1 MASLQLSSHFLGTN
15 TKKHSSMSI
24 SRTYS
29 PVPCTRLLSRKFMS
43 CSMSMNGCEG
53 DFRKPLGTAET
64 RTMAAVLSPSAATES
79 LISAVSEL
87 RSQPPLFSSGVV
99 RLEVPI
105 NQQIGAIDWL
115 QAQNETHPRCFFS
128 RRSDVGRPDLLLD
141 LASENGNG
149 DSSSDRDLV
158 SVAGIGSAVFFR
170 DLDPFSHDDWRSIR
184 RFLSSTSPL
193 IRAYGGMRF
202 DPHGK
207 ISVEWEPFGAFYF
220 AVPQVEFNEF
230 GGSSMLAATLAWDD
244 ELSWTLENA
253 IEALQET
260 MLQVSS
266 VVMRLRRESL
276 GVSVLSKNHVPTKGA
291 YYPAVE
297 KALEMI
303 KQKSSSLSKVVVL
316 ARNSRVITDTDIDP
330 IAWLAQLQSEGHDAY
345 QFCLQPPGAP
355 AFIGNTP
362 ERLFQRNQLGVCSE
376 ALAATRPRGA
386 SPARDK
392 AIENDLRTSLK
403 DDLEFSIVR
412 ENIKEKLNSIC
423 DKVVV
428 KPQKTVRKLARV
440 QHLYSQ
446 LAGRLRREDDEFDIL
461 AALHPTPA
469 VCGLPAEEAR
479 LLIKEIES
487 FDRGMYAGPIG
498 FFGGQE
504 SEFAVGIRSA
514 LVEKGLGALIYAGTG
529 IVAGSNPTS
538 EWNELDLKISQV
550 RLVYL
555 IFDLPPMAVNAPLSS
570 PATHPRTQ
578 FLSNPVLPRFRR
590 SYSSVKSPAA
600 FSVVSMAPQ
609 KKVNKYDAKWKKQWY
624 GAGLFFEG
632 SEEVNVDVFKKLEK
646 RKVLSNVEKSGLL
659 SKAEDLGVTLSSLEK
674 LGVFSKAE
682 ELGLLSLLE
691 TLASTSPSGLGL
703 GCTPAL
709 TAAIVAVV
717 LIPDDSTTLVV
728 AQAVLGG
735 AFALGAVVLLVGSV
749 VLDGLQEAD

>member
-15 TKKHSSMSI
+15 TTKHNSI
-24 SRTYS
+24 SISHNYS
-29 PVPCTRLLSRKFMS
+29 QTPFTRLFSRKFMS

-53 DFRKPLGTAET
+53 DFKTPLGTIET
-64 RTMAAVLSPSAATES
+64 RTMAAVLSPTEATER

-87 RSQPPLFSSGVV
+87 KSQPPPFSSGVV
-99 RLEVPI
+99 RIQVPI
-105 NQQIGAIDWL
+105 DQQIGAIDWL
-115 QAQNETHPRCFFS
+115 QSQNEIHPRCFFS

-141 LASENGNG
+141 LASDNGNG
-149 DSSSDRDLV
+149 RGSSDRELV

-184 RFLSSTSPL
+184 
-193 IRAYGGMRF
+193 
-202 DPHGK
+202 
-207 ISVEWEPFGAFYF
+207 
-220 AVPQVEFNEF
+220 
-230 GGSSMLAATLAWDD
+230 SSMLAATLAWDD
-244 ELSWTLENA
+244 ELSWTLEDA
-253 IEALQET
+253 IEALEET

-297 KALEMI
+297 KALEII
-303 KQKSSSLSKVVVL
+303 KQKSSSLSK
-316 ARNSRVITDTDIDP
+316 
-330 IAWLAQLQSEGHDAY
+330 SEGHDAY

-376 ALAATRPRGA
+376 ALAATRPRSA
-386 SPARDK
+386 STARDME
-392 AIENDLRTSLK
+392 IERDLLTSPK

-412 ENIKEKLNSIC
+412 ENIREKLNSIC

-498 FFGGQE
+498 FFGGKE

-538 EWNELDLKISQV
+538 EWNELDLKISQFTKSIE
-550 RLVYL
+550 YE
-555 IFDLPPMAVNAPLSS
+555 
-570 PATHPRTQ
+570 ATT
-578 FLSNPVLPRFRR
+578 
-590 SYSSVKSPAA
+590 
-600 FSVVSMAPQ
+600 
-609 KKVNKYDAKWKKQWY
+609 
-624 GAGLFFEG
+624 
-632 SEEVNVDVFKKLEK
+632 
-646 RKVLSNVEKSGLL
+646 
-659 SKAEDLGVTLSSLEK
+659 
-674 LGVFSKAE
+674 
-682 ELGLLSLLE
+682 
-691 TLASTSPSGLGL
+691 
-703 GCTPAL
+703 
-709 TAAIVAVV
+709 
-717 LIPDDSTTLVV
+717 TTL
-728 AQAVLGG
+728 QTIN
-735 AFALGAVVLLVGSV
+735 
-749 VLDGLQEAD
+749 

>member
-1 MASLQLSSHFLGTN
+1 MASLQLSSHFLSTN
-15 TKKHSSMSI
+15 TQKHSSIAI

-29 PVPCTRLLSRKFMS
+29 PNPFTRLFSRKKVRS
-43 CSMSMNGCEG
+43 CSMSMNGCES
-53 DFRKPLGTAET
+53 DFKTPLGTIET
-64 RTMAAVLSPSAATES
+64 RTMSAVLSPTAATER

-87 RSQPPLFSSGVV
+87 KSQPPSFSSGVL
-99 RLEVPI
+99 RIQVPI

-115 QAQNETHPRCFFS
+115 QSQNENHPRCFFS

-141 LASENGNG
+141 LASDNDNGNG
-149 DSSSDRDLV
+149 NGRGSSDGDLV
-158 SVAGIGSAVFFR
+158 SVAGIGSAVYFR

-184 RFLSSTSPL
+184 RFLSSSSPL

-202 DPHGK
+202 DPNGK

-253 IEALQET
+253 IESLQET

-297 KALEMI
+297 KALEII
-303 KQKSSSLSKVVVL
+303 KQKSSSLSKVVL
-316 ARNSRVITDTDIDP
+316 ARNSRIITDTDIDP
-330 IAWLAQLQSEGHDAY
+330 IAWLAQLQSEGRDAY

-376 ALAATRPRGA
+376 ALAATRPRAA
-386 SPARDK
+386 SRARDME
-392 AIENDLRTSLK
+392 IERDLLTSPK

-412 ENIKEKLNSIC
+412 ENIREKLNSIC

-446 LAGRLRREDDEFDIL
+446 LAGKLRREDDEFDIL

-498 FFGGQE
+498 FFGGKE

-538 EWNELDLKISQV
+538 EWNELDLKISQ
-550 RLVYL
+550 
-555 IFDLPPMAVNAPLSS
+555 F
-570 PATHPRTQ
+570 T
-578 FLSNPVLPRFRR
+578 
-590 SYSSVKSPAA
+590 KSIE
-600 FSVVSMAPQ
+600 
-609 KKVNKYDAKWKKQWY
+609 Y
-624 GAGLFFEG
+624 E
-632 SEEVNVDVFKKLEK
+632 
-646 RKVLSNVEKSGLL
+646 
-659 SKAEDLGVTLSSLEK
+659 
-674 LGVFSKAE
+674 
-682 ELGLLSLLE
+682 
-691 TLASTSPSGLGL
+691 STP
-703 GCTPAL
+703 T
-709 TAAIVAVV
+709 
-717 LIPDDSTTLVV
+717 TTL
-728 AQAVLGG
+728 QTIN
-735 AFALGAVVLLVGSV
+735 
-749 VLDGLQEAD
+749 

>member
-1 MASLQLSSHFLGTN
+1 MASLHLSSQFLA
-15 TKKHSSMSI
+15 TKLKNSSVSISHHSSP
-24 SRTYS
+24 T
-29 PVPCTRLLSRKFMS
+29 PFTRLFSRKKFMS

-53 DFRKPLGTAET
+53 DFKTPLGTVET
-64 RTMAAVLSPSAATES
+64 RTMSTVLSPIAATER

-87 RSQPPLFSSGVV
+87 KSQPPPFSSGVV
-99 RLEVPI
+99 RLQVPI
-105 NQQIGAIDWL
+105 DQQIGAIDWL
-115 QAQNETHPRCFFS
+115 QAQSEIHPRCFFS

-141 LASENGNG
+141 LANDNDNANERGASPH
-149 DSSSDRDLV
+149 RDLV

-184 RFLSSTSPL
+184 RFLSPKSPL

-202 DPHGK
+202 DPNGK

-230 GGSSMLAATLAWDD
+230 GGGSSMLAATLAWDD

-266 VVMRLRRESL
+266 VVVRLRRESL

-297 KALEMI
+297 KALEII
-303 KQKSSSLSKVVVL
+303 KQKSSSLSKVVL

-376 ALAATRPRGA
+376 ALAATRPRAA
-386 SPARDK
+386 STARDME
-392 AIENDLRTSLK
+392 IERDLLTSPK

-412 ENIKEKLNSIC
+412 ENIREKLN
-423 DKVVV
+423 
-428 KPQKTVRKLARV
+428 LARV

-498 FFGGQE
+498 FFGGEE

-538 EWNELDLKISQV
+538 EWNELDLKISQFTKSIE
-550 RLVYL
+550 YE
-555 IFDLPPMAVNAPLSS
+555 
-570 PATHPRTQ
+570 AT
-578 FLSNPVLPRFRR
+578 
-590 SYSSVKSPAA
+590 A
-600 FSVVSMAPQ
+600 
-609 KKVNKYDAKWKKQWY
+609 
-624 GAGLFFEG
+624 
-632 SEEVNVDVFKKLEK
+632 
-646 RKVLSNVEKSGLL
+646 
-659 SKAEDLGVTLSSLEK
+659 
-674 LGVFSKAE
+674 
-682 ELGLLSLLE
+682 
-691 TLASTSPSGLGL
+691 
-703 GCTPAL
+703 
-709 TAAIVAVV
+709 
-717 LIPDDSTTLVV
+717 TTN
-728 AQAVLGG
+728 
-735 AFALGAVVLLVGSV
+735 
-749 VLDGLQEAD
+749 LQPIN

>member
-15 TKKHSSMSI
+15 TTKHNSI
-24 SRTYS
+24 SISHNYS
-29 PVPCTRLLSRKFMS
+29 QTPFTRLFSCKKFMS

-53 DFRKPLGTAET
+53 DFKTPLGTIET
-64 RTMAAVLSPSAATES
+64 RTMAAVLSPTAATER
-79 LISAVSEL
+79 LISAVSDL
-87 RSQPPLFSSGVV
+87 KSQPPPFSSGVV
-99 RLEVPI
+99 RLQVPI
-105 NQQIGAIDWL
+105 DQQIGAIDWL
-115 QAQNETHPRCFFS
+115 QSQNEIHPRCFFS

-141 LASENGNG
+141 LASDNGNG
-149 DSSSDRDLV
+149 RGSSDNDLV

-184 RFLSSTSPL
+184 RFLSSSSPL

-202 DPHGK
+202 DPNGK

-244 ELSWTLENA
+244 ELSWTVEDA

-303 KQKSSSLSKVVVL
+303 KQKSSSLNKVVVL
-316 ARNSRVITDTDIDP
+316 ARNSRIITDTDIDP

-376 ALAATRPRGA
+376 ALAATRPRSA
-386 SPARDK
+386 SMARDME
-392 AIENDLRTSLK
+392 IERDLLTSPK

-412 ENIKEKLNSIC
+412 ENIREKLNSIC

-498 FFGGQE
+498 FFGGKE

-538 EWNELDLKISQV
+538 EWNELDLKISQFTKSIE
-550 RLVYL
+550 YE
-555 IFDLPPMAVNAPLSS
+555 
-570 PATHPRTQ
+570 ATT
-578 FLSNPVLPRFRR
+578 
-590 SYSSVKSPAA
+590 
-600 FSVVSMAPQ
+600 
-609 KKVNKYDAKWKKQWY
+609 
-624 GAGLFFEG
+624 
-632 SEEVNVDVFKKLEK
+632 
-646 RKVLSNVEKSGLL
+646 
-659 SKAEDLGVTLSSLEK
+659 
-674 LGVFSKAE
+674 
-682 ELGLLSLLE
+682 
-691 TLASTSPSGLGL
+691 
-703 GCTPAL
+703 
-709 TAAIVAVV
+709 
-717 LIPDDSTTLVV
+717 TTL
-728 AQAVLGG
+728 QTIN
-735 AFALGAVVLLVGSV
+735 
-749 VLDGLQEAD
+749 

>member
-1 MASLQLSSHFLGTN
+1 
-15 TKKHSSMSI
+15 
-24 SRTYS
+24 
-29 PVPCTRLLSRKFMS
+29 
-43 CSMSMNGCEG
+43 MSMNGCDA
-53 DFRKPLGTAET
+53 DFKTPLGTVET
-64 RTMAAVLSPSAATES
+64 RTMTAVCYPATATER

-87 RSQPPLFSSGVV
+87 KSQPPPFSSGVV
-99 RLEVPI
+99 RLQVPI
-105 NQQIGAIDWL
+105 DQQIGAIDWL
-115 QAQNETHPRCFFS
+115 HAQNEIQPRCFFS
-128 RRSDVGRPDLLLD
+128 RRNDVGRPDLLLD

-149 DSSSDRDLV
+149 NGRLSSERNLV

-184 RFLSSTSPL
+184 RFLSSKSPL

-230 GGSSMLAATLAWDD
+230 GGSSMLAATVAWDD
-244 ELSWTLENA
+244 ELSWSLENA

-266 VVMRLRRESL
+266 TVMRIRSESL
-276 GVSVLSKNHVPTKGA
+276 GVSVVSKNHVPTRGA
-291 YYPAVE
+291 YFPAVE

-303 KQKSSSLSKVVVL
+303 KQKNTSLSKVVL
-316 ARNSRVITDTDIDP
+316 ARNSRIITDTDIDP
-330 IAWLAQLQSEGHDAY
+330 IAWLAQLQREGQDAY

-386 SPARDK
+386 SAARDME
-392 AIENDLRTSLK
+392 IERDLLTSPK

-412 ENIKEKLNSIC
+412 ENIREKFNSIC

-446 LAGRLRREDDEFDIL
+446 LAGKLTREDDEFEIL

-479 LLIKEIES
+479 LLIKDIES

-498 FFGGQE
+498 FFGGDE

-538 EWNELDLKISQV
+538 EWNELDLKISQFTKS
-550 RLVYL
+550 
-555 IFDLPPMAVNAPLSS
+555 IECE
-570 PATHPRTQ
+570 ATT
-578 FLSNPVLPRFRR
+578 
-590 SYSSVKSPAA
+590 
-600 FSVVSMAPQ
+600 
-609 KKVNKYDAKWKKQWY
+609 
-624 GAGLFFEG
+624 
-632 SEEVNVDVFKKLEK
+632 
-646 RKVLSNVEKSGLL
+646 
-659 SKAEDLGVTLSSLEK
+659 
-674 LGVFSKAE
+674 
-682 ELGLLSLLE
+682 
-691 TLASTSPSGLGL
+691 
-703 GCTPAL
+703 AL
-709 TAAIVAVV
+709 QAIN
-717 LIPDDSTTLVV
+717 
-728 AQAVLGG
+728 
-735 AFALGAVVLLVGSV
+735 
-749 VLDGLQEAD
+749 

>member
-1 MASLQLSSHFLGTN
+1 MASLHLSSHFLATN
-15 TKKHSSMSI
+15 TKKHNSI
-24 SRTYS
+24 SISNNYS
-29 PVPCTRLLSRKFMS
+29 LPPLTKLFSRKKFMS

-53 DFRKPLGTAET
+53 DFKTPLGTVQT
-64 RTMAAVLSPSAATES
+64 RTMSTVLSPLAATER

-87 RSQPPLFSSGVV
+87 KSQPPRYSSGVV
-99 RLEVPI
+99 RLQVPI
-105 NQQIGAIDWL
+105 DQQIGAIDWL
-115 QAQNETHPRCFFS
+115 QAQSEIHPRCFFS

-141 LASENGNG
+141 LANDDNENANG
-149 DSSSDRDLV
+149 KGASSHRDLV

-184 RFLSSTSPL
+184 RFLSSKSPL

-230 GGSSMLAATLAWDD
+230 GGSSILAATLAWDD

-266 VVMRLRRESL
+266 VVVRLRRESL

-297 KALEMI
+297 KALEII
-303 KQKSSSLSKVVVL
+303 KQKSSSLSKVVL

-376 ALAATRPRGA
+376 ALAATRPRAA
-386 SPARDK
+386 STARDME
-392 AIENDLRTSLK
+392 IERDLLTSPK

-412 ENIKEKLNSIC
+412 ENIREKLNSIC

-446 LAGRLRREDDEFDIL
+446 LAGRLRREDDEFDML

-498 FFGGQE
+498 FFGGEE

-538 EWNELDLKISQV
+538 EWNELDLKISQFTKS
-550 RLVYL
+550 
-555 IFDLPPMAVNAPLSS
+555 IEHE
-570 PATHPRTQ
+570 ATAT
-578 FLSNPVLPRFRR
+578 
-590 SYSSVKSPAA
+590 
-600 FSVVSMAPQ
+600 
-609 KKVNKYDAKWKKQWY
+609 
-624 GAGLFFEG
+624 
-632 SEEVNVDVFKKLEK
+632 
-646 RKVLSNVEKSGLL
+646 
-659 SKAEDLGVTLSSLEK
+659 
-674 LGVFSKAE
+674 
-682 ELGLLSLLE
+682 
-691 TLASTSPSGLGL
+691 
-703 GCTPAL
+703 
-709 TAAIVAVV
+709 
-717 LIPDDSTTLVV
+717 TTL
-728 AQAVLGG
+728 QPIN
-735 AFALGAVVLLVGSV
+735 
-749 VLDGLQEAD
+749 

>member
-15 TKKHSSMSI
+15 TTKHNSI
-24 SRTYS
+24 SISNSYS
-29 PVPCTRLLSRKFMS
+29 QTPFTRLFSRKKFMS

-53 DFRKPLGTAET
+53 DFKTPLGTIET
-64 RTMAAVLSPSAATES
+64 RTMAAILSPTAATER

-87 RSQPPLFSSGVV
+87 KSQLPPLSSGVV
-99 RLEVPI
+99 RIQVPI
-105 NQQIGAIDWL
+105 DQQIEAIDWL
-115 QAQNETHPRCFFS
+115 QAQDESQPRCFFS

-149 DSSSDRDLV
+149 GSSNRDLV

-184 RFLSSTSPL
+184 RFLSSSSPL

-202 DPHGK
+202 DPNGK

-244 ELSWTLENA
+244 ELSWTLEDA
-253 IEALQET
+253 IEALEET

-297 KALEMI
+297 KALAII

-316 ARNSRVITDTDIDP
+316 ARNSRIITDTDIDP

-376 ALAATRPRGA
+376 ALAATRPRSA
-386 SPARDK
+386 STARDME
-392 AIENDLRTSLK
+392 IERDLLTSPK

-412 ENIKEKLNSIC
+412 ENIREKLNSIC

-446 LAGRLRREDDEFDIL
+446 LAGKLRREDDEFDIL

-498 FFGGQE
+498 FFGGEE

-529 IVAGSNPTS
+529 IVAGSNPAS
-538 EWNELDLKISQV
+538 EWNELDLKISQFTKSIE
-550 RLVYL
+550 YE
-555 IFDLPPMAVNAPLSS
+555 
-570 PATHPRTQ
+570 ATT
-578 FLSNPVLPRFRR
+578 
-590 SYSSVKSPAA
+590 
-600 FSVVSMAPQ
+600 
-609 KKVNKYDAKWKKQWY
+609 
-624 GAGLFFEG
+624 
-632 SEEVNVDVFKKLEK
+632 
-646 RKVLSNVEKSGLL
+646 
-659 SKAEDLGVTLSSLEK
+659 T
-674 LGVFSKAE
+674 
-682 ELGLLSLLE
+682 
-691 TLASTSPSGLGL
+691 
-703 GCTPAL
+703 
-709 TAAIVAVV
+709 
-717 LIPDDSTTLVV
+717 TTL
-728 AQAVLGG
+728 QTIN
-735 AFALGAVVLLVGSV
+735 
-749 VLDGLQEAD
+749 

>member
-1 MASLQLSSHFLGTN
+1 MASLQLSSHFLGTS

-53 DFRKPLGTAET
+53 DFKKPLGTAET
-64 RTMAAVLSPSAATES
+64 RTMAAVLSPSDATES

-149 DSSSDRDLV
+149 GSSSDRDLV

-170 DLDPFSHDDWRSIR
+170 DLDPFTHDDWRSIR

-303 KQKSSSLSKVVVL
+303 KQKSSSLSKVVL

-538 EWNELDLKISQV
+538 EWNELDLKISQ
-550 RLVYL
+550 
-555 IFDLPPMAVNAPLSS
+555 F
-570 PATHPRTQ
+570 T
-578 FLSNPVLPRFRR
+578 
-590 SYSSVKSPAA
+590 KSIE
-600 FSVVSMAPQ
+600 
-609 KKVNKYDAKWKKQWY
+609 Y
-624 GAGLFFEG
+624 
-632 SEEVNVDVFKKLEK
+632 
-646 RKVLSNVEKSGLL
+646 
-659 SKAEDLGVTLSSLEK
+659 KAMQR
-674 LGVFSKAE
+674 
-682 ELGLLSLLE
+682 
-691 TLASTSPSGLGL
+691 
-703 GCTPAL
+703 
-709 TAAIVAVV
+709 IN
-717 LIPDDSTTLVV
+717 
-728 AQAVLGG
+728 
-735 AFALGAVVLLVGSV
+735 
-749 VLDGLQEAD
+749 

>member
-1 MASLQLSSHFLGTN
+1 MASLQLSSHFLGKN
-15 TKKHSSMSI
+15 TTKHNSVSI
-24 SRTYS
+24 SHSYS
-29 PVPCTRLLSRKFMS
+29 QTPFTRLFSRKKFMS
-43 CSMSMNGCEG
+43 CSMSMNGCHG
-53 DFRKPLGTAET
+53 DFKTPLGTIET
-64 RTMAAVLSPSAATES
+64 RTMAAVLSPTAATER

-87 RSQPPLFSSGVV
+87 KSQPPPFSSGVV
-99 RLEVPI
+99 RLQVPI
-105 NQQIGAIDWL
+105 EQQIGAIDWL

-141 LASENGNG
+141 LASQNENGNG
-149 DSSSDRDLV
+149 NGGSSDRDLV

-184 RFLSSTSPL
+184 RFLSSKSPL

-202 DPHGK
+202 DPNGK

-253 IEALQET
+253 IESLQET
-260 MLQVSS
+260 MLQVVSS

-297 KALEMI
+297 KALEII
-303 KQKSSSLSKVVVL
+303 KHKSSSLSKVVL
-316 ARNSRVITDTDIDP
+316 ARNSRVITDVDIDP
-330 IAWLAQLQSEGHDAY
+330 IAWLAQLQSEGQDAY

-376 ALAATRPRGA
+376 ALAATRPRSA
-386 SPARDK
+386 STTRDME
-392 AIENDLRTSLK
+392 IERDLLTSPK

-412 ENIKEKLNSIC
+412 ENIREKLNSIC
-423 DKVVV
+423 DQVVV

-446 LAGRLRREDDEFDIL
+446 LAGKLRREDDEFDIL

-498 FFGGQE
+498 FFGGGE

-538 EWNELDLKISQV
+538 EWNELDLKISQFTKSIE
-550 RLVYL
+550 YK
-555 IFDLPPMAVNAPLSS
+555 AA
-570 PATHPRTQ
+570 ATT
-578 FLSNPVLPRFRR
+578 
-590 SYSSVKSPAA
+590 
-600 FSVVSMAPQ
+600 
-609 KKVNKYDAKWKKQWY
+609 
-624 GAGLFFEG
+624 
-632 SEEVNVDVFKKLEK
+632 
-646 RKVLSNVEKSGLL
+646 
-659 SKAEDLGVTLSSLEK
+659 
-674 LGVFSKAE
+674 
-682 ELGLLSLLE
+682 
-691 TLASTSPSGLGL
+691 
-703 GCTPAL
+703 
-709 TAAIVAVV
+709 
-717 LIPDDSTTLVV
+717 TTL
-728 AQAVLGG
+728 QTIN
-735 AFALGAVVLLVGSV
+735 
-749 VLDGLQEAD
+749 

>member
-15 TKKHSSMSI
+15 TTKHNSI
-24 SRTYS
+24 SISHNYS
-29 PVPCTRLLSRKFMS
+29 QTPFTRLFSRKKFMS

-53 DFRKPLGTAET
+53 DFKTPLGTIET
-64 RTMAAVLSPSAATES
+64 RTMAAVLSPTAATER

-87 RSQPPLFSSGVV
+87 KSQPPPFSSGVV
-99 RLEVPI
+99 RIQVPI
-105 NQQIGAIDWL
+105 DQQIGAIDWL
-115 QAQNETHPRCFFS
+115 QSQNEIHLRCFFS

-141 LASENGNG
+141 LASDNGNG
-149 DSSSDRDLV
+149 RGSSDRELV

-184 RFLSSTSPL
+184 RFLSSSSPL

-202 DPHGK
+202 DPNGK

-244 ELSWTLENA
+244 ELSWTLEDA
-253 IEALQET
+253 IEALEET

-297 KALEMI
+297 KALEII
-303 KQKSSSLSKVVVL
+303 KQKSSSLSKVVL
-316 ARNSRVITDTDIDP
+316 ARNSRIITDTDIDP

-376 ALAATRPRGA
+376 ALAATRPRSA
-386 SPARDK
+386 STARDME
-392 AIENDLRTSLK
+392 IERDLLTSPK

-412 ENIKEKLNSIC
+412 ENIREKLNSIC

-498 FFGGQE
+498 FFGGKE

-538 EWNELDLKISQV
+538 EWNELDLKISQFTKSIE
-550 RLVYL
+550 YE
-555 IFDLPPMAVNAPLSS
+555 
-570 PATHPRTQ
+570 ATT
-578 FLSNPVLPRFRR
+578 
-590 SYSSVKSPAA
+590 
-600 FSVVSMAPQ
+600 
-609 KKVNKYDAKWKKQWY
+609 
-624 GAGLFFEG
+624 
-632 SEEVNVDVFKKLEK
+632 
-646 RKVLSNVEKSGLL
+646 
-659 SKAEDLGVTLSSLEK
+659 
-674 LGVFSKAE
+674 
-682 ELGLLSLLE
+682 
-691 TLASTSPSGLGL
+691 
-703 GCTPAL
+703 
-709 TAAIVAVV
+709 
-717 LIPDDSTTLVV
+717 TTL
-728 AQAVLGG
+728 QTIN
-735 AFALGAVVLLVGSV
+735 
-749 VLDGLQEAD
+749 

>member
-1 MASLQLSSHFLGTN
+1 MASLHLSSRFLATN
-15 TKKHSSMSI
+15 TKKHSSI
-24 SRTYS
+24 STSHHYS
-29 PVPCTRLLSRKFMS
+29 PAPFTRLFFRKKFKS

-53 DFRKPLGTAET
+53 DFKTPLGTVET
-64 RTMAAVLSPSAATES
+64 RTMSTVLSPTAATER

-87 RSQPPLFSSGVV
+87 KSQPPPFSSGVV
-99 RLEVPI
+99 RLQVPI
-105 NQQIGAIDWL
+105 DQQIGAIDWL
-115 QAQNETHPRCFFS
+115 QAQNEIQPRCFFS

-141 LASENGNG
+141 LANDEENSNGNG
-149 DSSSDRDLV
+149 LGGSSGRDLV

-184 RFLSSTSPL
+184 RFLSSKSPL

-202 DPHGK
+202 DPNGK

-244 ELSWTLENA
+244 ELSWTLEDA
-253 IEALQET
+253 IESLQET

-266 VVMRLRRESL
+266 VVVRLRRESL

-297 KALEMI
+297 KALEII
-303 KQKSSSLSKVVVL
+303 KQKSSSLSKVVL

-376 ALAATRPRGA
+376 ALAATRPRAA
-386 SPARDK
+386 SRARDME
-392 AIENDLRTSLK
+392 IERDLLTSPK

-412 ENIKEKLNSIC
+412 ENIREKLNSIC

-498 FFGGQE
+498 FFGGVE

-538 EWNELDLKISQV
+538 EWNELDLKISQFTKS
-550 RLVYL
+550 
-555 IFDLPPMAVNAPLSS
+555 IESE
-570 PATHPRTQ
+570 ATT
-578 FLSNPVLPRFRR
+578 
-590 SYSSVKSPAA
+590 
-600 FSVVSMAPQ
+600 
-609 KKVNKYDAKWKKQWY
+609 
-624 GAGLFFEG
+624 
-632 SEEVNVDVFKKLEK
+632 
-646 RKVLSNVEKSGLL
+646 
-659 SKAEDLGVTLSSLEK
+659 T
-674 LGVFSKAE
+674 
-682 ELGLLSLLE
+682 
-691 TLASTSPSGLGL
+691 
-703 GCTPAL
+703 
-709 TAAIVAVV
+709 
-717 LIPDDSTTLVV
+717 TTL
-728 AQAVLGG
+728 QPIN
-735 AFALGAVVLLVGSV
+735 
-749 VLDGLQEAD
+749 

>member
-15 TKKHSSMSI
+15 TTKHNSI
-24 SRTYS
+24 SISHNYS
-29 PVPCTRLLSRKFMS
+29 QTPFTRLFSCKKFMS

-53 DFRKPLGTAET
+53 DFKTPLGTIET
-64 RTMAAVLSPSAATES
+64 RTMAAVLSPTAATER
-79 LISAVSEL
+79 LISAVSDL
-87 RSQPPLFSSGVV
+87 KSQPPPFSFGVV
-99 RLEVPI
+99 RLQVPI
-105 NQQIGAIDWL
+105 DQQIGAIDWL
-115 QAQNETHPRCFFS
+115 QSQNEIHPRCFFS

-141 LASENGNG
+141 LASDNGNG
-149 DSSSDRDLV
+149 RGSSDNDLV

-184 RFLSSTSPL
+184 RFLSSSSPL

-202 DPHGK
+202 DPNGK

-244 ELSWTLENA
+244 ELSWTLEDA
-253 IEALQET
+253 IEALEET

-303 KQKSSSLSKVVVL
+303 KQKSSSLNKVVL
-316 ARNSRVITDTDIDP
+316 ARNSRIITDTDIDP

-376 ALAATRPRGA
+376 ALAATRPRSA
-386 SPARDK
+386 STARDME
-392 AIENDLRTSLK
+392 IERDLLTSPK

-412 ENIKEKLNSIC
+412 ENIREKLNSIC

-498 FFGGQE
+498 FFGGKE

-538 EWNELDLKISQV
+538 EWNELDLKISQFTKSIE
-550 RLVYL
+550 YE
-555 IFDLPPMAVNAPLSS
+555 
-570 PATHPRTQ
+570 ATT
-578 FLSNPVLPRFRR
+578 
-590 SYSSVKSPAA
+590 
-600 FSVVSMAPQ
+600 
-609 KKVNKYDAKWKKQWY
+609 
-624 GAGLFFEG
+624 
-632 SEEVNVDVFKKLEK
+632 
-646 RKVLSNVEKSGLL
+646 
-659 SKAEDLGVTLSSLEK
+659 
-674 LGVFSKAE
+674 
-682 ELGLLSLLE
+682 
-691 TLASTSPSGLGL
+691 
-703 GCTPAL
+703 
-709 TAAIVAVV
+709 
-717 LIPDDSTTLVV
+717 TTL
-728 AQAVLGG
+728 QTIN
-735 AFALGAVVLLVGSV
+735 
-749 VLDGLQEAD
+749 

>member
-15 TKKHSSMSI
+15 TKKHSSRSI
-24 SRTYS
+24 SRTYKY

-53 DFRKPLGTAET
+53 DFKKSLGTAET
-64 RTMAAVLSPSAATES
+64 RTMTAVLSPSDATES

-87 RSQPPLFSSGVV
+87 KSQPPPFSSGVV

-149 DSSSDRDLV
+149 NGDSSDRDLV

-266 VVMRLRRESL
+266 VVMRLRRAL
-276 GVSVLSKNHVPTKGA
+276 GVSVLSKNHVPTIGA
-291 YYPAVE
+291 YEPAVE

-303 KQKSSSLSKVVVL
+303 KQKSSSLSKVVL
-316 ARNSRVITDTDIDP
+316 ARNTRVITDTDIDP

-386 SPARDK
+386 SAACDK
-392 AIENDLRTSLK
+392 EIENDLRTSLK

-412 ENIKEKLNSIC
+412 DNIKEKFNSIC

-529 IVAGSNPTS
+529 IVAGSNSTS
-538 EWNELDLKISQV
+538 EWNELDLKISQFTKS
-550 RLVYL
+550 
-555 IFDLPPMAVNAPLSS
+555 IENK
-570 PATHPRTQ
+570 AT
-578 FLSNPVLPRFRR
+578 
-590 SYSSVKSPAA
+590 
-600 FSVVSMAPQ
+600 
-609 KKVNKYDAKWKKQWY
+609 
-624 GAGLFFEG
+624 
-632 SEEVNVDVFKKLEK
+632 
-646 RKVLSNVEKSGLL
+646 
-659 SKAEDLGVTLSSLEK
+659 
-674 LGVFSKAE
+674 
-682 ELGLLSLLE
+682 
-691 TLASTSPSGLGL
+691 
-703 GCTPAL
+703 
-709 TAAIVAVV
+709 
-717 LIPDDSTTLVV
+717 TTLHRIN
-728 AQAVLGG
+728 
-735 AFALGAVVLLVGSV
+735 
-749 VLDGLQEAD
+749 

>member
-1 MASLQLSSHFLGTN
+1 MASLHLSSRFLATN
-15 TKKHSSMSI
+15 TKKHSSISI
-24 SRTYS
+24 SHNYS
-29 PVPCTRLLSRKFMS
+29 PTPFTRLFSRKKFMS

-53 DFRKPLGTAET
+53 DFKTPLGTVET
-64 RTMAAVLSPSAATES
+64 RTMSTVLSPTAATEK
-79 LISAVSEL
+79 LISAVAEL
-87 RSQPPLFSSGVV
+87 KSQPPPFSSGVV
-99 RLEVPI
+99 RLQVPI
-105 NQQIGAIDWL
+105 DQQIGAIDWL
-115 QAQNETHPRCFFS
+115 QAQNEIQPRCFFS

-141 LASENGNG
+141 LANENEDVNG
-149 DSSSDRDLV
+149 GSSDRDLV

-202 DPHGK
+202 DPNGK

-230 GGSSMLAATLAWDD
+230 GGSSMLAATIAWDD
-244 ELSWTLENA
+244 ELSWTLEDA

-266 VVMRLRRESL
+266 VVVRLRRESL

-297 KALEMI
+297 KALEII

-376 ALAATRPRGA
+376 ALAATRPRAA
-386 SPARDK
+386 STARDME
-392 AIENDLRTSLK
+392 IERDLLTSPK

-412 ENIKEKLNSIC
+412 ENIREKLNSIC

-498 FFGGQE
+498 FFGGAE

-538 EWNELDLKISQV
+538 EWNELDLKISQFTKSIE
-550 RLVYL
+550 YE
-555 IFDLPPMAVNAPLSS
+555 
-570 PATHPRTQ
+570 ATT
-578 FLSNPVLPRFRR
+578 
-590 SYSSVKSPAA
+590 
-600 FSVVSMAPQ
+600 
-609 KKVNKYDAKWKKQWY
+609 
-624 GAGLFFEG
+624 
-632 SEEVNVDVFKKLEK
+632 
-646 RKVLSNVEKSGLL
+646 
-659 SKAEDLGVTLSSLEK
+659 T
-674 LGVFSKAE
+674 
-682 ELGLLSLLE
+682 
-691 TLASTSPSGLGL
+691 
-703 GCTPAL
+703 
-709 TAAIVAVV
+709 
-717 LIPDDSTTLVV
+717 TTL
-728 AQAVLGG
+728 QAIN
-735 AFALGAVVLLVGSV
+735 
-749 VLDGLQEAD
+749 

>member
-1 MASLQLSSHFLGTN
+1 MASLHLSSRFLATN
-15 TKKHSSMSI
+15 TKKHGSI
-24 SRTYS
+24 SISHHYS
-29 PVPCTRLLSRKFMS
+29 PTPFTRLFSRKKFMS

-53 DFRKPLGTAET
+53 DFNTPLGTVET
-64 RTMAAVLSPSAATES
+64 RTMSTVLSPTAATER

-87 RSQPPLFSSGVV
+87 KSQPPPFSSGVV
-99 RLEVPI
+99 RLQVPI
-105 NQQIGAIDWL
+105 DQQIGAIDWL
-115 QAQNETHPRCFFS
+115 QAQDEIQPRCFFS

-141 LASENGNG
+141 LANDNENADGNG
-149 DSSSDRDLV
+149 RGGSSDRDLV

-170 DLDPFSHDDWRSIR
+170 DLDAFSHDDWRSIR
-184 RFLSSTSPL
+184 RFLSSKSPL

-202 DPHGK
+202 DPNGK

-266 VVMRLRRESL
+266 VVVRLRRESL
-276 GVSVLSKNHVPTKGA
+276 GVSVLRKNHVPTKGA
-291 YYPAVE
+291 YDPAVE
-297 KALEMI
+297 KALEII
-303 KQKSSSLSKVVVL
+303 KRKSSSLSKVVL

-376 ALAATRPRGA
+376 ALAATRPRAA
-386 SPARDK
+386 STARDME
-392 AIENDLRTSLK
+392 IERDLLTSPK

-412 ENIKEKLNSIC
+412 ENIREKLNSIC

-498 FFGGQE
+498 FFGGEE

-538 EWNELDLKISQV
+538 EWNELDLKISQFTKS
-550 RLVYL
+550 
-555 IFDLPPMAVNAPLSS
+555 IESE
-570 PATHPRTQ
+570 ATT
-578 FLSNPVLPRFRR
+578 
-590 SYSSVKSPAA
+590 
-600 FSVVSMAPQ
+600 
-609 KKVNKYDAKWKKQWY
+609 
-624 GAGLFFEG
+624 
-632 SEEVNVDVFKKLEK
+632 
-646 RKVLSNVEKSGLL
+646 
-659 SKAEDLGVTLSSLEK
+659 T
-674 LGVFSKAE
+674 
-682 ELGLLSLLE
+682 
-691 TLASTSPSGLGL
+691 
-703 GCTPAL
+703 
-709 TAAIVAVV
+709 
-717 LIPDDSTTLVV
+717 TTL
-728 AQAVLGG
+728 QPIN
-735 AFALGAVVLLVGSV
+735 
-749 VLDGLQEAD
+749 

>member
-1 MASLQLSSHFLGTN
+1 MASLQLSSRFLGTN
-15 TKKHSSMSI
+15 TKKHNSISI
-24 SRTYS
+24 SRTCNY
-29 PVPCTRLLSRKFMS
+29 PVPFTKVLSRKFMS

-53 DFRKPLGTAET
+53 DFKTPLGKIET
-64 RTMAAVLSPSAATES
+64 RTMTSVLSPTAATES

-87 RSQPPLFSSGVV
+87 KSQPPTFSSGVV
-99 RLEVPI
+99 RLQVPI

-115 QAQNETHPRCFFS
+115 QAQNETHSRCFFS

-141 LASENGNG
+141 LANENSNVNG
-149 DSSSDRDLV
+149 GDSSDRDLV

-266 VVMRLRRESL
+266 VGRRLRRKSL

-303 KQKSSSLSKVVVL
+303 KQKSSPLNKVVVL

-330 IAWLAQLQSEGHDAY
+330 IAWLAQLQSEGQDAY

-362 ERLFQRNQLGVCSE
+362 ERLFQRKQLGVCSE
-376 ALAATRPRGA
+376 ALAATRPRGV
-386 SPARDK
+386 SRARDME
-392 AIENDLRTSLK
+392 IEDDLLNSLK

-412 ENIKEKLNSIC
+412 ENIKEKLKSIC
-423 DKVVV
+423 DEVVV
-428 KPQKTVRKLARV
+428 KPLKSVRKLARV

-446 LAGRLRREDDEFDIL
+446 LAGSLRKEDDEFEIL
-461 AALHPTPA
+461 ASLHPTPA

-529 IVAGSNPTS
+529 IVAGSDPAS
-538 EWNELDLKISQV
+538 EWNELDLKISQ
-550 RLVYL
+550 
-555 IFDLPPMAVNAPLSS
+555 F
-570 PATHPRTQ
+570 T
-578 FLSNPVLPRFRR
+578 
-590 SYSSVKSPAA
+590 KSIEYKP
-600 FSVVSMAPQ
+600 
-609 KKVNKYDAKWKKQWY
+609 
-624 GAGLFFEG
+624 
-632 SEEVNVDVFKKLEK
+632 
-646 RKVLSNVEKSGLL
+646 
-659 SKAEDLGVTLSSLEK
+659 SLQR
-674 LGVFSKAE
+674 
-682 ELGLLSLLE
+682 
-691 TLASTSPSGLGL
+691 
-703 GCTPAL
+703 
-709 TAAIVAVV
+709 IN
-717 LIPDDSTTLVV
+717 
-728 AQAVLGG
+728 
-735 AFALGAVVLLVGSV
+735 
-749 VLDGLQEAD
+749 

>member
-15 TKKHSSMSI
+15 TTKHNSI
-24 SRTYS
+24 SISHNYS
-29 PVPCTRLLSRKFMS
+29 QTPFTRLFSRKKFMS

-53 DFRKPLGTAET
+53 DFKTPLGTIET
-64 RTMAAVLSPSAATES
+64 RTMAAVLSPTAATER

-87 RSQPPLFSSGVV
+87 KSQPPPFSSGVV
-99 RLEVPI
+99 RIQVPI
-105 NQQIGAIDWL
+105 DQQIGAIDWL
-115 QAQNETHPRCFFS
+115 QSQNEIHPRCFFS

-141 LASENGNG
+141 LASDNGNG
-149 DSSSDRDLV
+149 RGSSDRELV

-184 RFLSSTSPL
+184 RFLSSSSPL
-193 IRAYGGMRF
+193 VRAYGGMRF
-202 DPHGK
+202 DPNGK

-244 ELSWTLENA
+244 ELSWTLEDA

-297 KALEMI
+297 KALEII

-316 ARNSRVITDTDIDP
+316 ARNSRIITDTDIDP

-376 ALAATRPRGA
+376 ALAATRPRSA
-386 SPARDK
+386 STARDME
-392 AIENDLRTSLK
+392 IERDLLTSPK

-412 ENIKEKLNSIC
+412 ENIREKLNSIC

-498 FFGGQE
+498 FFGGKE

-538 EWNELDLKISQV
+538 EWNELDLKISQFTKSIE
-550 RLVYL
+550 YE
-555 IFDLPPMAVNAPLSS
+555 
-570 PATHPRTQ
+570 ATT
-578 FLSNPVLPRFRR
+578 
-590 SYSSVKSPAA
+590 
-600 FSVVSMAPQ
+600 
-609 KKVNKYDAKWKKQWY
+609 
-624 GAGLFFEG
+624 
-632 SEEVNVDVFKKLEK
+632 
-646 RKVLSNVEKSGLL
+646 
-659 SKAEDLGVTLSSLEK
+659 
-674 LGVFSKAE
+674 
-682 ELGLLSLLE
+682 
-691 TLASTSPSGLGL
+691 
-703 GCTPAL
+703 
-709 TAAIVAVV
+709 
-717 LIPDDSTTLVV
+717 TTL
-728 AQAVLGG
+728 QTIN
-735 AFALGAVVLLVGSV
+735 
-749 VLDGLQEAD
+749 

>member
-15 TKKHSSMSI
+15 TTKHNSI
-24 SRTYS
+24 SISHNYS
-29 PVPCTRLLSRKFMS
+29 QTPFTRLFSRKKFMS

-53 DFRKPLGTAET
+53 DFKTPLGTIET
-64 RTMAAVLSPSAATES
+64 RTMAAVLSPTAATER

-87 RSQPPLFSSGVV
+87 KSQPPPFSSGVV
-99 RLEVPI
+99 RIQVPI
-105 NQQIGAIDWL
+105 DQQIGAIDWL
-115 QAQNETHPRCFFS
+115 QSQNEIHLRCFFS

-141 LASENGNG
+141 LASDNGNG
-149 DSSSDRDLV
+149 RGSSDRELV

-184 RFLSSTSPL
+184 RFLSSSSPL

-202 DPHGK
+202 DPNGK

-244 ELSWTLENA
+244 ELSWTLEDA
-253 IEALQET
+253 IEALEET

-297 KALEMI
+297 KALEII

-316 ARNSRVITDTDIDP
+316 ARNSRIITDTDIDP
-330 IAWLAQLQSEGHDAY
+330 IAWLAQLQVEGHDAY

-376 ALAATRPRGA
+376 ALAATRPRSA
-386 SPARDK
+386 STARDME
-392 AIENDLRTSLK
+392 IERDLLTSPK

-412 ENIKEKLNSIC
+412 ENIREKLNSIC

-498 FFGGQE
+498 FFGGKE

-538 EWNELDLKISQV
+538 EWNELDLKISQFTKSIE
-550 RLVYL
+550 YE
-555 IFDLPPMAVNAPLSS
+555 
-570 PATHPRTQ
+570 ATT
-578 FLSNPVLPRFRR
+578 
-590 SYSSVKSPAA
+590 
-600 FSVVSMAPQ
+600 
-609 KKVNKYDAKWKKQWY
+609 
-624 GAGLFFEG
+624 
-632 SEEVNVDVFKKLEK
+632 
-646 RKVLSNVEKSGLL
+646 
-659 SKAEDLGVTLSSLEK
+659 
-674 LGVFSKAE
+674 
-682 ELGLLSLLE
+682 
-691 TLASTSPSGLGL
+691 
-703 GCTPAL
+703 
-709 TAAIVAVV
+709 
-717 LIPDDSTTLVV
+717 TTL
-728 AQAVLGG
+728 QTIN
-735 AFALGAVVLLVGSV
+735 
-749 VLDGLQEAD
+749 

>member
-1 MASLQLSSHFLGTN
+1 GTARPPGVKAAKRGGKKPMEEGKREKECERIWTMKQEDLCRREKLSKIGAMGVDLSRSCRG
-15 TKKHSSMSI
+15 SEPDV
-24 SRTYS
+24 SRTVVCLWS
-29 PVPCTRLLSRKFMS
+29 LVFLLLIIGAMGVNQM
-43 CSMSMNGCEG
+43 CHGQLG
-53 DFRKPLGTAET
+53 DFKTPLGTIET
-64 RTMAAVLSPSAATES
+64 RTMAAVLSPTAATER

-87 RSQPPLFSSGVV
+87 KSQHPPFSSGVV
-99 RLEVPI
+99 RIQVPI
-105 NQQIGAIDWL
+105 DQQIGAIDWL
-115 QAQNETHPRCFFS
+115 QSQNEIHPRCFFS

-149 DSSSDRDLV
+149 RGSSDRDLV

-184 RFLSSTSPL
+184 RFLSSSSPL

-202 DPHGK
+202 DPNGK

-244 ELSWTLENA
+244 ELSWTVEDA

-260 MLQVSS
+260 M
-266 VVMRLRRESL
+266 
-276 GVSVLSKNHVPTKGA
+276 
-291 YYPAVE
+291 
-297 KALEMI
+297 
-303 KQKSSSLSKVVVL
+303 
-316 ARNSRVITDTDIDP
+316 
-330 IAWLAQLQSEGHDAY
+330 LQSEGHDAY

-376 ALAATRPRGA
+376 ALAATRPRSA
-386 SPARDK
+386 STARDME
-392 AIENDLRTSLK
+392 IERDLLTSPK

-412 ENIKEKLNSIC
+412 ENIREKLNSIC

-498 FFGGQE
+498 FFGGKE

-538 EWNELDLKISQV
+538 EWNELDLKISQ
-550 RLVYL
+550 
-555 IFDLPPMAVNAPLSS
+555 ISATKDLS
-570 PATHPRTQ
+570 
-578 FLSNPVLPRFRR
+578 
-590 SYSSVKSPAA
+590 
-600 FSVVSMAPQ
+600 
-609 KKVNKYDAKWKKQWY
+609 
-624 GAGLFFEG
+624 
-632 SEEVNVDVFKKLEK
+632 
-646 RKVLSNVEKSGLL
+646 
-659 SKAEDLGVTLSSLEK
+659 
-674 LGVFSKAE
+674 
-682 ELGLLSLLE
+682 
-691 TLASTSPSGLGL
+691 
-703 GCTPAL
+703 
-709 TAAIVAVV
+709 
-717 LIPDDSTTLVV
+717 
-728 AQAVLGG
+728 
-735 AFALGAVVLLVGSV
+735 
-749 VLDGLQEAD
+749 

>member
-1 MASLQLSSHFLGTN
+1 MASLHLSSHFLATN
-15 TKKHSSMSI
+15 TKKHSSISI
-24 SRTYS
+24 SNNYS
-29 PVPCTRLLSRKFMS
+29 LTPFTRLFSRKRFMS

-53 DFRKPLGTAET
+53 DFKTPLGTVET
-64 RTMAAVLSPSAATES
+64 RTMSSVLSPTAATER

-87 RSQPPLFSSGVV
+87 KSQPPPFSSGVV
-99 RLEVPI
+99 RLQVPI
-105 NQQIGAIDWL
+105 DQQIGAIDWL
-115 QAQNETHPRCFFS
+115 QAQNEIHPRCFFS

-141 LASENGNG
+141 LANDNENVNEQQHGQG
-149 DSSSDRDLV
+149 ASSHRDLV

-184 RFLSSTSPL
+184 RFLSSKSPL

-202 DPHGK
+202 DPNGK

-266 VVMRLRRESL
+266 VVVRLRRESL

-297 KALEMI
+297 KALEII
-303 KQKSSSLSKVVVL
+303 KQKSSSLSKVVL

-376 ALAATRPRGA
+376 ALAATRPRAA
-386 SPARDK
+386 STARDME
-392 AIENDLRTSLK
+392 IERDLLTSPK

-412 ENIKEKLNSIC
+412 ENIREKLNSIC

-446 LAGRLRREDDEFDIL
+446 LAGRLTREDDEFDIL

-498 FFGGQE
+498 FFGGEE

-538 EWNELDLKISQV
+538 EWNELDLKISQFTKSIE
-550 RLVYL
+550 YE
-555 IFDLPPMAVNAPLSS
+555 A
-570 PATHPRTQ
+570 ATT
-578 FLSNPVLPRFRR
+578 
-590 SYSSVKSPAA
+590 
-600 FSVVSMAPQ
+600 
-609 KKVNKYDAKWKKQWY
+609 
-624 GAGLFFEG
+624 
-632 SEEVNVDVFKKLEK
+632 
-646 RKVLSNVEKSGLL
+646 
-659 SKAEDLGVTLSSLEK
+659 T
-674 LGVFSKAE
+674 
-682 ELGLLSLLE
+682 
-691 TLASTSPSGLGL
+691 
-703 GCTPAL
+703 
-709 TAAIVAVV
+709 
-717 LIPDDSTTLVV
+717 TTL
-728 AQAVLGG
+728 QPIN
-735 AFALGAVVLLVGSV
+735 
-749 VLDGLQEAD
+749 

>member
-1 MASLQLSSHFLGTN
+1 MASLQFTSHFLGSN
-15 TKKHSSMSI
+15 TTKHSSISI
-24 SRTYS
+24 SYNYS
-29 PVPCTRLLSRKFMS
+29 SATFARFSRKKNLS
-43 CSMSMNGCEG
+43 CSMSMNGCEA
-53 DFRKPLGTAET
+53 DFKTPLGTVET
-64 RTMAAVLSPSAATES
+64 RTMTAVPSPAAATER

-87 RSQPPLFSSGVV
+87 KSQPPPFSSGVV
-99 RLEVPI
+99 RLQVPI
-105 NQQIGAIDWL
+105 DQQIGAIDWL
-115 QAQNETHPRCFFS
+115 HAQNEIHPRCFFS

-141 LASENGNG
+141 LASEKENGNG
-149 DSSSDRDLV
+149 RVSSDRNLV

-184 RFLSSTSPL
+184 RFLSSKSPL

-230 GGSSMLAATLAWDD
+230 GGSSMLAATVAWDD

-266 VVMRLRRESL
+266 AVMRLRRESL

-303 KQKSSSLSKVVVL
+303 KQKNTSLSKVVL
-316 ARNSRVITDTDIDP
+316 ARNSRIITDTDIDP

-362 ERLFQRNQLGVCSE
+362 ERLFQRSQLGVCSE
-376 ALAATRPRGA
+376 ALAATRPRDA
-386 SPARDK
+386 SRARDME
-392 AIENDLRTSLK
+392 IERDLLTNPK

-412 ENIKEKLNSIC
+412 ENIREKLNAIC
-423 DKVVV
+423 DRVVV

-446 LAGRLRREDDEFDIL
+446 LAGRLRKEDDEFELL

-479 LLIKEIES
+479 LLIKDIES
-487 FDRGMYAGPIG
+487 FDRGMYAGPVG
-498 FFGGQE
+498 FFGGNE

-538 EWNELDLKISQV
+538 EWNELDLKISQFTKSIE
-550 RLVYL
+550 YE
-555 IFDLPPMAVNAPLSS
+555 
-570 PATHPRTQ
+570 ATT
-578 FLSNPVLPRFRR
+578 
-590 SYSSVKSPAA
+590 
-600 FSVVSMAPQ
+600 
-609 KKVNKYDAKWKKQWY
+609 
-624 GAGLFFEG
+624 
-632 SEEVNVDVFKKLEK
+632 
-646 RKVLSNVEKSGLL
+646 
-659 SKAEDLGVTLSSLEK
+659 
-674 LGVFSKAE
+674 
-682 ELGLLSLLE
+682 
-691 TLASTSPSGLGL
+691 
-703 GCTPAL
+703 AL
-709 TAAIVAVV
+709 QPIN
-717 LIPDDSTTLVV
+717 
-728 AQAVLGG
+728 
-735 AFALGAVVLLVGSV
+735 
-749 VLDGLQEAD
+749 

>member
-1 MASLQLSSHFLGTN
+1 QSPMASLHLSSRFLATN
-15 TKKHSSMSI
+15 TKKHGSI
-24 SRTYS
+24 SISHHYS
-29 PVPCTRLLSRKFMS
+29 PTPFTRLFSRKKFMS

-53 DFRKPLGTAET
+53 DFNTPLGTVET
-64 RTMAAVLSPSAATES
+64 RTMSTVLSPTAATER

-87 RSQPPLFSSGVV
+87 KSQPPPFSSGVV
-99 RLEVPI
+99 R
-105 NQQIGAIDWL
+105 
-115 QAQNETHPRCFFS
+115 
-128 RRSDVGRPDLLLD
+128 DVGRPDLLLD
-141 LASENGNG
+141 LANDNENADGNG
-149 DSSSDRDLV
+149 RGGSSDRDLV

-170 DLDPFSHDDWRSIR
+170 DLDAFSHDDWRSIR
-184 RFLSSTSPL
+184 RFLSSKSPL

-202 DPHGK
+202 DPNGK

-266 VVMRLRRESL
+266 VVVRLRRESL
-276 GVSVLSKNHVPTKGA
+276 GVSVLRKNHVPTKGA
-291 YYPAVE
+291 YDPAVE
-297 KALEMI
+297 KALEII
-303 KQKSSSLSKVVVL
+303 KRKSSSLSKVVL

-376 ALAATRPRGA
+376 ALAATRPRAA
-386 SPARDK
+386 STARDME
-392 AIENDLRTSLK
+392 IERDLLTSPK

-412 ENIKEKLNSIC
+412 ENIREKLNSIC

-498 FFGGQE
+498 FFGGEE

-538 EWNELDLKISQV
+538 EWNELDLKISQFTKS
-550 RLVYL
+550 
-555 IFDLPPMAVNAPLSS
+555 IESE
-570 PATHPRTQ
+570 ATT
-578 FLSNPVLPRFRR
+578 
-590 SYSSVKSPAA
+590 
-600 FSVVSMAPQ
+600 
-609 KKVNKYDAKWKKQWY
+609 
-624 GAGLFFEG
+624 
-632 SEEVNVDVFKKLEK
+632 
-646 RKVLSNVEKSGLL
+646 
-659 SKAEDLGVTLSSLEK
+659 T
-674 LGVFSKAE
+674 
-682 ELGLLSLLE
+682 
-691 TLASTSPSGLGL
+691 
-703 GCTPAL
+703 
-709 TAAIVAVV
+709 
-717 LIPDDSTTLVV
+717 TTL
-728 AQAVLGG
+728 QPIN
-735 AFALGAVVLLVGSV
+735 
-749 VLDGLQEAD
+749 

>member
-29 PVPCTRLLSRKFMS
+29 PVPCTRLFSRKFMS

-53 DFRKPLGTAET
+53 DFKTPLGTVET
-64 RTMAAVLSPSAATES
+64 RTMAAVLSPTSATES

-87 RSQPPLFSSGVV
+87 KCQPPPFSSGVV

-141 LASENGNG
+141 LASEKDNNNGG
-149 DSSSDRDLV
+149 SSDRDLV

-202 DPHGK
+202 DPNGK
-207 ISVEWEPFGAFYF
+207 ISVEWKPFGAFYF

-230 GGSSMLAATLAWDD
+230 EGSSMLAATLAWDD
-244 ELSWTLENA
+244 ELSWTLDNA
-253 IEALQET
+253 VESLQET

-266 VVMRLRRESL
+266 IVMKLRKESL

-303 KQKSSSLSKVVVL
+303 NQKSSSLNKVVVL

-386 SPARDK
+386 STARDK
-392 AIENDLRTSLK
+392 EIELDLLTSLK

-479 LLIKEIES
+479 LFIKEIES

-538 EWNELDLKISQV
+538 EWNELDLKISQ
-550 RLVYL
+550 
-555 IFDLPPMAVNAPLSS
+555 F
-570 PATHPRTQ
+570 T
-578 FLSNPVLPRFRR
+578 
-590 SYSSVKSPAA
+590 KSIEY
-600 FSVVSMAPQ
+600 
-609 KKVNKYDAKWKKQWY
+609 K
-624 GAGLFFEG
+624 
-632 SEEVNVDVFKKLEK
+632 
-646 RKVLSNVEKSGLL
+646 
-659 SKAEDLGVTLSSLEK
+659 
-674 LGVFSKAE
+674 
-682 ELGLLSLLE
+682 
-691 TLASTSPSGLGL
+691 STS
-703 GCTPAL
+703 
-709 TAAIVAVV
+709 
-717 LIPDDSTTLVV
+717 
-728 AQAVLGG
+728 
-735 AFALGAVVLLVGSV
+735 
-749 VLDGLQEAD
+749 LQRIN

>member
-1 MASLQLSSHFLGTN
+1 MASLHLSSHFLSSK
-15 TKKHSSMSI
+15 TKKQTSIFI
-24 SRTYS
+24 SRNNTLTPFTS
-29 PVPCTRLLSRKFMS
+29 FSSHKRFMTCT
-43 CSMSMNGCEG
+43 MSMNGCDG
-53 DFRKPLGTAET
+53 DFKKPLGTVET
-64 RTMAAVLSPSAATES
+64 RTMSAVLSPAAATEK

-87 RSQPPLFSSGVV
+87 KSQPPSFSSGVV
-99 RLEVPI
+99 RLQVPI
-105 NQQIGAIDWL
+105 DQQIGAIDWL
-115 QAQNETHPRCFFS
+115 QAQNEIHPRCFFS

-141 LASENGNG
+141 LANEEENGNG
-149 DSSSDRDLV
+149 NKIASSHDRNLL

-184 RFLSSTSPL
+184 RFLSSKSPL

-202 DPHGK
+202 DPNGK

-230 GGSSMLAATLAWDD
+230 GGSSMLAATIAWDN

-253 IEALQET
+253 IESLQES

-266 VVMRLRRESL
+266 VVMKVRRESL

-297 KALEMI
+297 KALEII
-303 KQKSSSLSKVVVL
+303 KRKSSSLNKVVL
-316 ARNSRVITDTDIDP
+316 ARNSRIITDTDIDP

-362 ERLFQRNQLGVCSE
+362 ERLFQRSHLGVCSE
-376 ALAATRPRGA
+376 ALAATRPR
-386 SPARDK
+386 SSSTVRDME
-392 AIENDLRTSLK
+392 IERDLLTSTK

-412 ENIKEKLNSIC
+412 ENIREKLNSIC

-446 LAGRLRREDDEFDIL
+446 LAGKLKKEDDEFEIL

-479 LLIKEIES
+479 LFIKEIES

-498 FFGGQE
+498 FFGGEE

-529 IVAGSNPTS
+529 IVEGSDPTS
-538 EWNELDLKISQV
+538 EWNELDLKISQFTKSIE
-550 RLVYL
+550 YK
-555 IFDLPPMAVNAPLSS
+555 
-570 PATHPRTQ
+570 ATT
-578 FLSNPVLPRFRR
+578 
-590 SYSSVKSPAA
+590 
-600 FSVVSMAPQ
+600 
-609 KKVNKYDAKWKKQWY
+609 
-624 GAGLFFEG
+624 
-632 SEEVNVDVFKKLEK
+632 
-646 RKVLSNVEKSGLL
+646 
-659 SKAEDLGVTLSSLEK
+659 SLQR
-674 LGVFSKAE
+674 
-682 ELGLLSLLE
+682 
-691 TLASTSPSGLGL
+691 
-703 GCTPAL
+703 
-709 TAAIVAVV
+709 IN
-717 LIPDDSTTLVV
+717 
-728 AQAVLGG
+728 
-735 AFALGAVVLLVGSV
+735 
-749 VLDGLQEAD
+749 

>member
-1 MASLQLSSHFLGTN
+1 
-15 TKKHSSMSI
+15 
-24 SRTYS
+24 
-29 PVPCTRLLSRKFMS
+29 
-43 CSMSMNGCEG
+43 MSMNGCEG
-53 DFRKPLGTAET
+53 DFKTPLGTVET
-64 RTMAAVLSPSAATES
+64 RTMATVLSPTAATER
-79 LISAVSEL
+79 LITAVSEL
-87 RSQPPLFSSGVV
+87 KSQPPPFSSGVV
-99 RLEVPI
+99 RLQVPI
-105 NQQIGAIDWL
+105 DQKIGAIDWL
-115 QAQNETHPRCFFS
+115 QAQNEVQPRCFFS

-141 LASENGNG
+141 LASENENGNG
-149 DSSSDRDLV
+149 RGPSDRDLV

-184 RFLSSTSPL
+184 RFLSSSSPL

-202 DPHGK
+202 DPNGK

-297 KALEMI
+297 KALEII
-303 KQKSSSLSKVVVL
+303 KQKSSSLSKVVL
-316 ARNSRVITDTDIDP
+316 ARNSRIITDTDIDP

-345 QFCLQPPGAP
+345 QFCLQPPDAP

-376 ALAATRPRGA
+376 ALAATRPRSA
-386 SPARDK
+386 STARDME
-392 AIENDLRTSLK
+392 IERDLLTSPK

-412 ENIKEKLNSIC
+412 ENIREKLNSIC
-423 DKVVV
+423 NQVVV

-446 LAGRLRREDDEFDIL
+446 LAGKLRREDDEFEIL

-487 FDRGMYAGPIG
+487 FDRGMYAGPVG
-498 FFGGQE
+498 FFGGKE

-538 EWNELDLKISQV
+538 EWNELDLKISQFTKSIE
-550 RLVYL
+550 YE
-555 IFDLPPMAVNAPLSS
+555 A
-570 PATHPRTQ
+570 ATT
-578 FLSNPVLPRFRR
+578 
-590 SYSSVKSPAA
+590 
-600 FSVVSMAPQ
+600 
-609 KKVNKYDAKWKKQWY
+609 
-624 GAGLFFEG
+624 
-632 SEEVNVDVFKKLEK
+632 
-646 RKVLSNVEKSGLL
+646 
-659 SKAEDLGVTLSSLEK
+659 
-674 LGVFSKAE
+674 
-682 ELGLLSLLE
+682 
-691 TLASTSPSGLGL
+691 
-703 GCTPAL
+703 
-709 TAAIVAVV
+709 
-717 LIPDDSTTLVV
+717 TTL
-728 AQAVLGG
+728 QTIN
-735 AFALGAVVLLVGSV
+735 
-749 VLDGLQEAD
+749 